1 MGNFALAGNLKFLGL
16 GDILQFLGS
25 NSSTGVLYITSRYNQ
40 TQGKIY
46 FVKGNPVNASAGSLI
61 GIDALNSLFGWVD
74 GGFEFRDESVS
85 CERIIKKSRM
95 QIILDALSMLDD
107 GQIERLGPVSFSE
120 KSKSSENSIR
130 LPIIKGPL
138 IDYTYIVDEEEFR
151 ANNKIVAEGKHGGW
165 LWVILEGVAEIV
177 KKTPTGHL
185 KLLRI
190 GEGAFIG
197 SLTSFLMLEGT
208 VRSAAI
214 SAVTNVQLGV
224 LDSRS
229 LSVDFLRMS
238 NSLRN
243 LALSLDKRMKQATDM
258 AVDTHL
264 NKIRLEEYI
273 NVKNQVIKQGDS
285 EESLF
290 EITKGVAHIVRH
302 TEHGY
307 VPLGS
312 LYPGDFFG
320 NIPFLDLGQEPFHAS
335 VFGSENLEFKKM
347 SPDSLQQEYNQL
359 QPTIKNFIDHLATCI
374 SVTSMVTCE
383 LHKKSSRKSTQE

>member
-1 MGNFALAGNLKFLGL
+1 MVSFALAGNLNFLSL

-25 NSSTGVLYITSRYNQ
+25 NTSTGVLDITSKYTQ

-46 FVKGNPVNASAGSLI
+46 FVKGNPVNASAGSLV

-74 GGFEFRDESVS
+74 GEFEFRDEPVS
-85 CERIIKKSRM
+85 CEQIINKSRM

-107 GQIERLGPVSFSE
+107 GLIERLGPLSFSD
-120 KSKSSENSIR
+120 KSQLTGNSSKM
-130 LPIIKGPL
+130 PIIKGPL

-177 KKTPTGHL
+177 KETPTGQL
-185 KLLRI
+185 KLLKI

-285 EESLF
+285 EDNLF
-290 EITKGVAHIVRH
+290 EITEGVAHIVRH

-359 QPTIKNFIDHLATCI
+359 QATFKNFIDHLATCI

-383 LHKKSSRKSTQE
+383 FHKKSGQK

>member
-1 MGNFALAGNLKFLGL
+1 MGSFALAGNLKFLSL

-25 NSSTGVLYITSRYNQ
+25 NTSTGVLYITSKYTP

-46 FVKGNPVNASAGSLI
+46 FVKGNPVNASAGSKV

-74 GGFEFRDESVS
+74 GEFEFRDESVS
-85 CERIIKKSRM
+85 CEQIINKTRM

-107 GQIERLGPVSFSE
+107 GQIERLGPVSFSN
-120 KSKSSENSIR
+120 KLKSSGNSLK

-177 KKTPTGHL
+177 KKTPTGDL

-197 SLTSFLMLEGT
+197 SFTSFLMLEGT

-214 SAVTNVQLGV
+214 YAVTNVQLGV

-238 NSLRN
+238 NSFRN
-243 LALSLDKRMKQATDM
+243 LAISLDKRMKQVTDM
-258 AVDTHL
+258 AVDIHM
-264 NKIRLEEYI
+264 NKVRLEEYI
-273 NVKNQVIKQGDS
+273 NTKNQVINQGDS
-285 EESLF
+285 EQNLF
-290 EITKGVAHIVRH
+290 EITEGVAHIVRH
-302 TEHGY
+302 TDYGY
-307 VPLGS
+307 VPLAS

-320 NIPFLDLGQEPFHAS
+320 NIPFIDLGQEPFHAS
-335 VFGSENLEFKKM
+335 VFGSENLKFKKT
-347 SPDSLQQEYNQL
+347 SPDSFQQEYNQL
-359 QPTIKNFIDHLATCI
+359 QATIKNFIYHLATCI

-383 LHKKSSRKSTQE
+383 FHKKSSKK

>member
-1 MGNFALAGNLKFLGL
+1 LLG
-16 GDILQFLGS
+16 IE
-25 NSSTGVLYITSRYNQ
+25 
-40 TQGKIY
+40 
-46 FVKGNPVNASAGSLI
+46 
-61 GIDALNSLFGWVD
+61 ALNSLFGWIE
-74 GGFEFRDESVS
+74 GEFEFRDESVS
-85 CERIIKKSRM
+85 CEQIINKSRM

-120 KSKSSENSIR
+120 KSQSPGNSFK

-185 KLLRI
+185 KLLKI

-197 SLTSFLMLEGT
+197 SFTSFLMLEGT

-224 LDSRS
+224 LDARR

-238 NSLRN
+238 NSFRN
-243 LALSLDKRMKQATDM
+243 LAISLDKRMKQVTDM
-258 AVDTHL
+258 AVDVHL
-264 NKIRLEEYI
+264 NKVRLEEYI
-273 NVKNQVIKQGDS
+273 NVKNQVINQGDG
-285 EESLF
+285 EENLF
-290 EITKGVAHIVRH
+290 EITEGVAHIVRH
-302 TEHGY
+302 TEYGY

-347 SPDSLQQEYNQL
+347 SPDSFQQEYNQL
-359 QPTIKNFIDHLATCI
+359 QPTFKNFIDHLSTCI

-383 LHKKSSRKSTQE
+383 FNKQSGQK

>member
-1 MGNFALAGNLKFLGL
+1 MVSFALAGNLKFLSL

-25 NSSTGVLYITSRYNQ
+25 NSSTGVLYISSRYAH

-46 FVKGNPVNASAGSLI
+46 FVKGNPVNASAGSLF
-61 GIDALNSLFGWVD
+61 GIDALNSLFGWID
-74 GGFEFRDESVS
+74 GEFEFRDERVA
-85 CERIIKKSRM
+85 CEKIINKSRM

-107 GQIERLGPVSFSE
+107 GQIERLGPVSFSK
-120 KSKSSENSIR
+120 KSQSPGNSFK
-130 LPIIKGPL
+130 LPVIKGPL

-151 ANNKIVAEGKHGGW
+151 ANSKIVAEGKHGGW
-165 LWVILEGVAEIV
+165 LWVIMEGVAEIV
-177 KKTPTGHL
+177 KKTPKGNL

-190 GEGAFIG
+190 SEGAFIG
-197 SLTSFLMLEGT
+197 SFTSFLMLEGT

-214 SAVTNVQLGV
+214 YAVTNVQLGV

-238 NSLRN
+238 NSFRN
-243 LALSLDKRMKQATDM
+243 LAICLDKRMKQATDM
-258 AVDTHL
+258 AVAVYL
-264 NKIRLEEYI
+264 NEVRLDEYI
-273 NVKNQVIKQGDS
+273 NTKNQVINQGDS
-285 EESLF
+285 EENLF
-290 EITKGVAHIVRH
+290 EITEGVAHVVRR

-335 VFGSENLEFKKM
+335 VFGSEDLKFNKM
-347 SPDSLQQEYNQL
+347 SPDSFQQEYNQL
-359 QPTIKNFIDHLATCI
+359 QPTFKNFIDHLATCI

-383 LHKKSSRKSTQE
+383 LHKKNIGIRK

>member
-1 MGNFALAGNLKFLGL
+1 ALG
-16 GDILQFLGS
+16 
-25 NSSTGVLYITSRYNQ
+25 
-40 TQGKIY
+40 
-46 FVKGNPVNASAGSLI
+46 
-61 GIDALNSLFGWVD
+61 
-74 GGFEFRDESVS
+74 
-85 CERIIKKSRM
+85 
-95 QIILDALSMLDD
+95 MLDD
-107 GQIERLGPVSFSE
+107 GLIERLGPLSFSD
-120 KSKSSENSIR
+120 KSQLTGNSSKM
-130 LPIIKGPL
+130 PIIKGPL

-177 KKTPTGHL
+177 KETPTGQL
-185 KLLRI
+185 KLLKI

-197 SLTSFLMLEGT
+197 SLTSFLMLEQT

-243 LALSLDKRMKQATDM
+243 LALSLDKRMKQATEK

-285 EESLF
+285 EDNLF
-290 EITKGVAHIVRH
+290 EITEGVAHIVRH

-359 QPTIKNFIDHLATCI
+359 QPTFKNIIDHLATCI

-383 LHKKSSRKSTQE
+383 FHKKSRQK

>member
-1 MGNFALAGNLKFLGL
+1 MVNFALAGNLKFLSL

-25 NSSTGVLYITSRYNQ
+25 NSSTGVLYITSRYIQ

-46 FVKGNPVNASAGSLI
+46 FIKGNPVNASAGSLV
-61 GIDALNSLFGWVD
+61 GLNALNSLFGWVD
-74 GGFEFRDESVS
+74 GEFEFRDEIVS
-85 CERIIKKSRM
+85 CEQIIKKSRM

-120 KSKSSENSIR
+120 KSKSSGDSIK
-130 LPIIKGPL
+130 LPTIKGPL

-165 LWVILEGVAEIV
+165 LWVILEGEAEIV
-177 KKTPTGHL
+177 KKTPTGNL

-197 SLTSFLMLEGT
+197 SFTSFLMLEGT

-214 SAVTNVQLGV
+214 YAVTNVQLGV

-238 NSLRN
+238 NSFRN
-243 LALSLDKRMKQATDM
+243 LAICLDRRMKQATEM
-258 AVDTHL
+258 AVAAHL
-264 NKIRLEEYI
+264 KNIQLEDYI
-273 NVKNQVIKQGDS
+273 NTKNQVIKQGDS
-285 EESLF
+285 EENLF
-290 EITKGVAHIVRH
+290 EITKGAAHIVRQ

-312 LYPGDFFG
+312 LYEGDFFG
-320 NIPFLDLGQEPFHAS
+320 NLPFLDLGQEPFNAS
-335 VFGSENLEFKKM
+335 VFGSENLKFEKM
-347 SPDSLQQEYNQL
+347 TPDSFQQEYNQL
-359 QPTIKNFIDHLATCI
+359 QPTFKNFIDHLSTCI

-383 LHKKSSRKSTQE
+383 FHKESSRK

>member
-1 MGNFALAGNLKFLGL
+1 MGNFALAGNLKFLSL

-25 NSSTGVLYITSRYNQ
+25 NTSTGVLYITSNYVQ
-40 TQGKIY
+40 TQGTIY
-46 FVKGNPVNASAGSLI
+46 FVKGNPVNASAGSLV

-74 GGFEFRDESVS
+74 GEFEFRDESVS
-85 CERIIKKSRM
+85 CEQIINKSRM

-107 GQIERLGPVSFSE
+107 GLIERLGPLSFSD
-120 KSKSSENSIR
+120 KSQLTGNSSKM
-130 LPIIKGPL
+130 PIIKGPL

-177 KKTPTGHL
+177 KETPTGQL
-185 KLLRI
+185 KLLKI

-359 QPTIKNFIDHLATCI
+359 QPTFKNFIDHLATCI

-383 LHKKSSRKSTQE
+383 FHKKSRQK

>member
-1 MGNFALAGNLKFLGL
+1 MGNFAFAGNLNFLSL

-25 NSSTGVLYITSRYNQ
+25 NTSTGILYITSKYAQ
-40 TQGKIY
+40 TQGKVYLI
-46 FVKGNPVNASAGSLI
+46 KGNPVNASAESLV
-61 GIDALNSLFGWVD
+61 GLEALNSLFGWVD
-74 GGFEFRDESVS
+74 GEFEFREEKVS
-85 CERIIKKSRM
+85 CERVINKSRM

-107 GQIERLGPVSFSE
+107 GKIEHLGPASFS
-120 KSKSSENSIR
+120 KKLKSSGDSPE

-138 IDYTYIVDEEEFR
+138 IDYTFIVDEEEFR
-151 ANNKIVAEGKHGGW
+151 ANQKIVSEGKHGGW

-177 KKTPTGHL
+177 RTTPKGPL
-185 KLLRI
+185 KMLKI

-208 VRSAAI
+208 IRSAAI

-238 NSLRN
+238 NSFRN
-243 LALSLDKRMKQATDM
+243 LALSLDKRMKQVTDM
-258 AVDTHL
+258 AVNIHL

-273 NVKNQVIKQGDS
+273 NVKNQVINQGES
-285 EESLF
+285 EKNLF

-302 TEHGY
+302 DEYGY

-320 NIPFLDLGQEPFHAS
+320 NIPFLDLGQEPFNAS
-335 VFGSENLEFKKM
+335 VFGSEDLEFKEM
-347 SPDSLQQEYNQL
+347 SLDSFQQEYNQL
-359 QPTIKNFIDHLATCI
+359 QPTFKNFIDHLATCI
-374 SVTSMVTCE
+374 LVTSMVACE
-383 LHKKSSRKSTQE
+383 FHKKSIRK

>member
-1 MGNFALAGNLKFLGL
+1 MGNFVLAGNLSFLSL
-16 GDILQFLGS
+16 ADILQFLGS
-25 NSSTGVLYITSRYNQ
+25 NTSTGVLFITSRYTQ

-46 FVKGNPVNASAGSLI
+46 FVKGNPINASAGSLF
-61 GIDALNSLFGWVD
+61 GIDALNSLFGWVE
-74 GGFEFRDESVS
+74 GEFEFRDESVS
-85 CERIIKKSRM
+85 CEKIINKSRM

-120 KSKSSENSIR
+120 KSQSPGSSFK

-151 ANNKIVAEGKHGGW
+151 ANNKIVTEGKHGGW

-177 KKTPTGHL
+177 KKIPTGRL
-185 KLLRI
+185 KLLKI

-197 SLTSFLMLEGT
+197 SFTSFLMLEGT

-224 LDSRS
+224 LDARR

-238 NSLRN
+238 NSFRN
-243 LALSLDKRMKQATDM
+243 LAISLDKRMKQVTDM
-258 AVDTHL
+258 AVDVHL
-264 NKIRLEEYI
+264 NKVRLEDYI
-273 NVKNQVIKQGDS
+273 NVKNQVINQGDG
-285 EESLF
+285 EENLF

-302 TEHGY
+302 TEYGY
-307 VPLGS
+307 VPLAS

-320 NIPFLDLGQEPFHAS
+320 NMPFLDLGQEPFNAS
-335 VFGSENLEFKKM
+335 VFGSKNLEFKKM
-347 SPDSLQQEYNQL
+347 SPDSFQQEYNQL
-359 QPTIKNFIDHLATCI
+359 QPTFKNFIDHLSTCI

-383 LHKKSSRKSTQE
+383 FNKKSGQK

>member
-1 MGNFALAGNLKFLGL
+1 MVNFALAGNLKFLSL

-25 NSSTGVLYITSRYNQ
+25 NSSTGVLYITSRYIQ

-46 FVKGNPVNASAGSLI
+46 FIKGNPVNASAGSLV
-61 GIDALNSLFGWVD
+61 GLNALNSLFGWVD
-74 GGFEFRDESVS
+74 GEFEFRDEIVS
-85 CERIIKKSRM
+85 CEQIIKKSRM

-120 KSKSSENSIR
+120 KSKSNGDSIK

-151 ANNKIVAEGKHGGW
+151 AKNKIVAEGKHGGW

-177 KKTPTGHL
+177 KKTPTGNL

-197 SLTSFLMLEGT
+197 SFTSFLMLEGT

-214 SAVTNVQLGV
+214 YAVTNVQLGV

-238 NSLRN
+238 NSFRN
-243 LALSLDKRMKQATDM
+243 LAICLDRRMKQATEM
-258 AVDTHL
+258 AVAAHSK
-264 NKIRLEEYI
+264 NIRLEDYI
-273 NVKNQVIKQGDS
+273 NTKNQVIKQGDS
-285 EESLF
+285 EDNLF
-290 EITKGVAHIVRH
+290 EITKGAAHIVRH

-312 LYPGDFFG
+312 LYEGDFFG
-320 NIPFLDLGQEPFHAS
+320 NLPFLDLGQEPFNAS
-335 VFGSENLEFKKM
+335 VFGSEDLEFKKM
-347 SPDSLQQEYNQL
+347 SPESFQQEYNQL
-359 QPTIKNFIDHLATCI
+359 QPTLKNFIDHLSTCI

-383 LHKKSSRKSTQE
+383 FHKKSNRK

>member
-1 MGNFALAGNLKFLGL
+1 MGNFALAGNLSFLNL
-16 GDILQFLGS
+16 CDILQFLGS
-25 NSSTGVLYITSRYNQ
+25 NTSTGVLYITSRYTQ

-46 FVKGNPVNASAGSLI
+46 FVKGNPINASAGSLF
-61 GIDALNSLFGWVD
+61 GIEALNSLFGWIE
-74 GGFEFRDESVS
+74 GEFEFRAESVS
-85 CERIIKKSRM
+85 CEHIINKSRM

-107 GQIERLGPVSFSE
+107 GQIERLGPVSFSK
-120 KSKSSENSIR
+120 KSQSPGNSFK

-185 KLLRI
+185 KLLKI

-197 SLTSFLMLEGT
+197 SFTSFLMLEGT

-224 LDSRS
+224 LDARR

-238 NSLRN
+238 NSFRN
-243 LALSLDKRMKQATDM
+243 LAISLDKRMKQVTDK
-258 AVDTHL
+258 AVDVHL
-264 NKIRLEEYI
+264 NKVRLEEYI
-273 NVKNQVIKQGDS
+273 NVKNQVINQGDG
-285 EESLF
+285 EENLF
-290 EITKGVAHIVRH
+290 EITEGVAHVVRH

-335 VFGSENLEFKKM
+335 VFGSEDLEFKKM
-347 SPDSLQQEYNQL
+347 SPDSFQQEYNQL
-359 QPTIKNFIDHLATCI
+359 QPTFKNFIDHLSTCI

-383 LHKKSSRKSTQE
+383 FNKKSGQK

>member
-1 MGNFALAGNLKFLGL
+1 MGNFALAGNLSFLSL

-25 NSSTGVLYITSRYNQ
+25 NTSTGVLYITSRYAH

-46 FVKGNPVNASAGSLI
+46 FVKGNPINASAGSLF
-61 GIDALNSLFGWVD
+61 GLDALNSLFGWVE
-74 GGFEFRDESVS
+74 GEFEFRDERVS
-85 CERIIKKSRM
+85 CEQIINKSRM

-107 GQIERLGPVSFSE
+107 GQIERLGPVSYSE
-120 KSKSSENSIR
+120 KSKSSGNSFN

-177 KKTPTGHL
+177 KNIPTGHL
-185 KLLRI
+185 KLLKI

-197 SLTSFLMLEGT
+197 SFTSFLMLEGT

-224 LDSRS
+224 LDARR

-238 NSLRN
+238 NSFRN
-243 LALSLDKRMKQATDM
+243 LAISLDKRMKQVTDM
-258 AVDTHL
+258 AVDVHL
-264 NKIRLEEYI
+264 NKVRLEEYI
-273 NVKNQVIKQGDS
+273 NVKNQVINQGDG
-285 EESLF
+285 EENLF
-290 EITKGVAHIVRH
+290 EITEGVAHIVRN
-302 TEHGY
+302 TEYGY

-335 VFGSENLEFKKM
+335 VFGSEDLEFKKM
-347 SPDSLQQEYNQL
+347 SPDSFQQEYNQL
-359 QPTIKNFIDHLATCI
+359 QPTFKNFIDHLSTCI

-383 LHKKSSRKSTQE
+383 FNKKSVQK

>member
-1 MGNFALAGNLKFLGL
+1 MVNFALAGNLNFLSL

-25 NSSTGVLYITSRYNQ
+25 NTSTGVLCITSKFSQ
-40 TQGKIY
+40 IQGKIY
-46 FVKGNPVNASAGSLI
+46 FAKGNPVNASAGSLV
-61 GIDALNSLFGWVD
+61 GLDALNSLFGWVD
-74 GGFEFRDESVS
+74 GEFEFRDENVS
-85 CERIIKKSRM
+85 CEQIINKSRM

-107 GQIERLGPVSFSE
+107 GQIERLGPMSFSYE
-120 KSKSSENSIR
+120 SQSSGKSSK

-177 KKTPTGHL
+177 RKIPTGHL
-185 KLLRI
+185 QLLRI

-197 SLTSFLMLEGT
+197 SLSSFLMLEGT

-224 LDSRS
+224 LDARR

-238 NSLRN
+238 NSFRN
-243 LALSLDKRMKQATDM
+243 LAISLDKRVKQANDM
-258 AVDTHL
+258 AVDIHL
-264 NKIRLEEYI
+264 DKIRLEEYI
-273 NVKNQVIKQGDS
+273 NVKNQVINQGDG
-285 EESLF
+285 EESMF
-290 EITKGVAHIVRH
+290 EITEGEAHIVRH

-335 VFGSENLEFKKM
+335 VFGSKNLEFKKM
-347 SPDSLQQEYNQL
+347 SPDSFQHEYNQL
-359 QPTIKNFIDHLATCI
+359 QPTFKNFIDHLATCI

-383 LHKKSSRKSTQE
+383 FHKESSQK

>member
-214 SAVTNVQLGV
+214 FAITNVQLGV

-238 NSLRN
+238 NSFRN
-243 LALSLDKRMKQATDM
+243 LAISLDKRMKQVTDM
-258 AVDTHL
+258 AVDIHL

-273 NVKNQVIKQGDS
+273 NVKNQVIKQGDG
-285 EESLF
+285 EENLF
-290 EITKGVAHIVRH
+290 EITEGVAHIVRH

-312 LYPGDFFG
+312 LYPGDFIG

-335 VFGSENLEFKKM
+335 VFGSDNLEFKKI
-347 SPDSLQQEYNQL
+347 SLDSFQQEYNQL

-383 LHKKSSRKSTQE
+383 FYKKSSRK

>member
-1 MGNFALAGNLKFLGL
+1 MGNFALAGNLKFLSL

-25 NSSTGVLYITSRYNQ
+25 NSSTGVLYITSRYIQ

-46 FVKGNPVNASAGSLI
+46 FIKGNPVNASAGSLV

-74 GGFEFRDESVS
+74 GEFEFRDEIVS
-85 CERIIKKSRM
+85 SEQIIKKSRM

-107 GQIERLGPVSFSE
+107 GQIERLGPVSYME
-120 KSKSSENSIR
+120 KSNSSGNSIK

-177 KKTPTGHL
+177 RTTPAGPL

-197 SLTSFLMLEGT
+197 SLSSFLMLEGT

-214 SAVTNVQLGV
+214 SAVTDIQLGV

-238 NSLRN
+238 NHFRN
-243 LALSLDKRMKQATDM
+243 FAISLDKRMKQVTDM
-258 AVDTHL
+258 AVDIYL
-264 NKIRLEEYI
+264 NKIRLEDYI
-273 NVKNQVIKQGDS
+273 NTKNQVIKQGDS
-285 EESLF
+285 EENLF
-290 EITKGVAHIVRH
+290 EITDGVAHIVRH
-302 TEHGY
+302 TKHGY

-312 LYPGDFFG
+312 LYEGDFFG
-320 NIPFLDLGQEPFHAS
+320 NLPFLDLGLEPFHAS
-335 VFGSENLEFKKM
+335 IFGSEDLEFKKM
-347 SPDSLQQEYNQL
+347 SPESFQQEYNQL
-359 QPTIKNFIDHLATCI
+359 QPTLKNFIDHLSTCI
-374 SVTSMVTCE
+374 SVTSMVTCDF
-383 LHKKSSRKSTQE
+383 HKKSNRK

>member
-1 MGNFALAGNLKFLGL
+1 MGNFALAGNLSFLSL

-25 NSSTGVLYITSRYNQ
+25 NTSTGVLFITSRYTQ
-40 TQGKIY
+40 TQGEIY
-46 FVKGNPVNASAGSLI
+46 FVKGNPINASAGSLS
-61 GIDALNSLFGWVD
+61 GIDALNSLFGWVE
-74 GGFEFRDESVS
+74 GEFEFRDESVS
-85 CERIIKKSRM
+85 CEQTINKSRM

-107 GQIERLGPVSFSE
+107 GQIERLGPVSFSK
-120 KSKSSENSIR
+120 KSQSPGKSFK

-151 ANNKIVAEGKHGGW
+151 ANNKIVTEGKHGGW

-177 KKTPTGHL
+177 KKIPTGHL
-185 KLLRI
+185 KLLKI

-197 SLTSFLMLEGT
+197 SFTSFLMLEGT

-224 LDSRS
+224 LDARR

-238 NSLRN
+238 NSFRN
-243 LALSLDKRMKQATDM
+243 LAISLDKRMKQVTDM
-258 AVDTHL
+258 AVDVHL
-264 NKIRLEEYI
+264 NKVRLEEYI
-273 NVKNQVIKQGDS
+273 NVKNQVINQGDG
-285 EESLF
+285 EENLF

-302 TEHGY
+302 TKDGY

-320 NIPFLDLGQEPFHAS
+320 NMPFLDLGQEPFNAS

-347 SPDSLQQEYNQL
+347 SPDSFQQEYNQL
-359 QPTIKNFIDHLATCI
+359 QPTFKNFIDHLSTCI

-383 LHKKSSRKSTQE
+383 FNKKSGQK

>member
-1 MGNFALAGNLKFLGL
+1 MVNFALAGNLKFLSL

-25 NSSTGVLYITSRYNQ
+25 NSSTGVLYITSRYIQ

-46 FVKGNPVNASAGSLI
+46 FIKGNPVNASAGSLV
-61 GIDALNSLFGWVD
+61 GLNALNSLFGWVD
-74 GGFEFRDESVS
+74 GEFEFRDEIVS
-85 CERIIKKSRM
+85 CEQIIKKSRM

-120 KSKSSENSIR
+120 KSKSSGDSIK

-151 ANNKIVAEGKHGGW
+151 AKNKIVAEGKHGGW

-177 KKTPTGHL
+177 KKTPTGNL

-190 GEGAFIG
+190 SEGAFIG
-197 SLTSFLMLEGT
+197 SFTSFLMLEGT

-214 SAVTNVQLGV
+214 YAVTNVQLGV

-238 NSLRN
+238 NSFRN
-243 LALSLDKRMKQATDM
+243 LAICLDRRMKQATEM
-258 AVDTHL
+258 AVAAHL
-264 NKIRLEEYI
+264 KNIRLEDYI
-273 NVKNQVIKQGDS
+273 NTKNQVIKQGDS
-285 EESLF
+285 EDSLF
-290 EITKGVAHIVRH
+290 EITKGAAHIVRH

-307 VPLGS
+307 VPIGS
-312 LYPGDFFG
+312 LYEGDFFG
-320 NIPFLDLGQEPFHAS
+320 NLPFLDLGQEPFNAS
-335 VFGSENLEFKKM
+335 VFGSEDLEFKKM
-347 SPDSLQQEYNQL
+347 SSESFQQEYNQL
-359 QPTIKNFIDHLATCI
+359 QPTLKNFIDHLSTCI

-383 LHKKSSRKSTQE
+383 INKQSGQK

>member
-1 MGNFALAGNLKFLGL
+1 MGNFALAGNLKFLSL

-25 NSSTGVLYITSRYNQ
+25 NSSTGVLYITSRYTQ
-40 TQGKIY
+40 THGKIY
-46 FVKGNPVNASAGSLI
+46 FVKGNPVNAAAGSLV

-120 KSKSSENSIR
+120 KSKSSGNSIK

-177 KKTPTGHL
+177 KKTPTGNL

-214 SAVTNVQLGV
+214 FAVTNVQLGV

-238 NSLRN
+238 NSFRN
-243 LALSLDKRMKQATDM
+243 LAISLDKRMKQATDM
-258 AVDTHL
+258 AVDIHL
-264 NKIRLEEYI
+264 NKMRLEEYI
-273 NVKNQVIKQGDS
+273 NIKNQVIKQGDG
-285 EESLF
+285 EENLF

-312 LYPGDFFG
+312 LYPGDLFG

-335 VFGSENLEFKKM
+335 VFGSDSLEFKKI
-347 SPDSLQQEYNQL
+347 SPDSFQQEYNQL

-383 LHKKSSRKSTQE
+383 FHKKSSRK